1 VVAAA
6 PDSVQAR
13 AFVHVAMQV
22 AGAVSQQVVKA
33 PRLPVIG
40 QAAAR
45 G

>member
-1 VVAAA
+1 VVAGA
-6 PDSVQAR
+6 PDGIQAK
-13 AFVHVAMQV
+13 AFIEVAKQV

-40 QAAAR
+40 QPAAR